1 MFNKVLSGTLH
12 GVEGRIIAVEADVS
26 DGLPNFN
33 MVGFLASEVREASD
47 RVRTSLKNSGFFLS
61 PKKITINLSPADIRK
76 EGSAFDLPISVALL
90 AAYGYIPDDVIE
102 NTLFIGEL
110 SLNGELRGV
119 RGILSIV
126 DHARKM
132 GIECVIL
139 PYDNRKE
146 AAIIKGVNVYGAHNL
161 KEVFEHLTGT
171 ITLEKTDHT
180 IMTTVDNDYS
190 IDFSDIKGQESLK
203 RSTEIAVAGMHNII
217 FAGPPGA
224 GKSMIAKRIPT
235 IMPDLS
241 YEESVE
247 LTKIYSAK
255 GMLGADDG
263 LVVNRPFRTPH
274 HSITAQ
280 SLIGGGVVPK
290 PGEISLSHHGV
301 LFLDE
306 MLEFQKNTIEM
317 LRQPVEDGE
326 ITISRMHGSYTFPCD
341 FMLVAA
347 MNPCPCGYYPDRSK
361 CHCSGLQIERY
372 LRRLSHPM
380 LDRMDMSIQVKR
392 VEYSELY
399 DVKKAESSADIKK
412 RVEEAHALQCERL
425 KEYNIRFNSQIPSN
439 MIDDLCMLGEEEV
452 KLRKHIFER
461 YNLTAR
467 GMGKL
472 LKVARTIADLDGSKV
487 VLSNHILE
495 ALSYRIN
502 ELGLGDEHI

>member
-12 GVEGRIIAVEADVS
+12 GVDGRLITVEADVS
-26 DGLPNFN
+26 DGLPSFN

-76 EGSAFDLPISVALL
+76 EGSAFDLPISIALL
-90 AAYGYIPDDVIE
+90 TAYGYIPEECVE

-126 DHARKM
+126 DFAKRN
-132 GIECVIL
+132 GIDKVIL

-146 AAIIKGVNVYGAHNL
+146 AAIINDIRIYGANTL
-161 KEVFEHLTGT
+161 KEVFEHLAGNECIEETA
-171 ITLEKTDHT
+171 HT
-180 IMTTVDNDYS
+180 SMDEVHNDSMY
-190 IDFSDIKGQESLK
+190 DFSDIKGQEGMK
-203 RSTEIAVAGMHNII
+203 RATEIAVAGMHNII

-241 YEESVE
+241 YDESIE

-255 GMLGADDG
+255 GMLGPGDG
-263 LVVNRPFRTPH
+263 LIVNRPFRTPH

-280 SLIGGGVVPK
+280 SLIGGGRHPH
-290 PGEISLSHHGV
+290 PGEISLAHHGV

-306 MLEFQKNTIEM
+306 LLEFQRNTIEM
-317 LRQPVEDGE
+317 LRQPIEDCE
-326 ITISRMHGSYTFPCD
+326 ITISRMYGSYTFPCD

-361 CHCSGLQIERY
+361 CHCSQLQIERY
-372 LRRLSHPM
+372 LRKLSRPM
-380 LDRMDMSIQVKR
+380 IDRMDMCIQVRR
-392 VEYSELY
+392 VQYDELY
-399 DVKKAESSADIKK
+399 NVSNEESSEVIKT
-412 RVEEAHALQCERL
+412 RIVRAHKIQYDRL
-425 KEYNIRFNSQIPSN
+425 REYGIRFNSQIPAG
-439 MIDDLCMLGEEEV
+439 MIDKLCRPEDEAKDCV
-452 KLRKHIFER
+452 KEIFEH
-461 YNLTAR
+461 YQMTAR
-467 GMGKL
+467 GIGKI
-472 LKVARTIADLDGSKV
+472 LKVSRTIADLNNEIYVKKD
-487 VLSNHILE
+487 HILE
-495 ALSYRIN
+495 ALSYRVN
-502 ELGLGDEHI
+502 ELWQEGDGI